1 MFFSAITD
9 LRDRQLK
16 LLIVLKESIP
26 VATTEHTVND
36 AIAGALRT
44 TRHGWGAKGVVRSEN
59 TGTLEGSNKRPDILI
74 AEPGVSPVVIETEI
88 LPALTVEKDAAERLG
103 AVLRADGRRI
113 LSAIALR
120 SKLRM
125 RNISGVELAQ
135 EIATTDEFE
144 FALYTG
150 ENPHSAIRWPK
161 EGWIAGSIRDLS
173 ILAQAATV
181 PPAVVEKAADQLM
194 TGVQQAAGQLA
205 GIETKNPG
213 ALTQIA
219 SALCQEDGEQT
230 RRMATTILANAFMF
244 HENLA
249 HGPGDLVI
257 IRNLA
262 ELEGA
267 GQLSRDFLL
276 KEWRAIL
283 RVNYWPI
290 FDIACRI
297 FEVIPGD
304 LAKAL
309 AQTLAR
315 TAAQLVENSLTRSH
329 DLTGAVF
336 QKLIA
341 DRKFLAAYYT
351 TPASAALMIGLA
363 LDKAK
368 APNGKNWSDRTGVEK
383 LKVGDFA
390 CGTGTLLSTAYT
402 RLGQYFEL
410 GGGNSEEL
418 HSAMMASVLVGADV
432 LPAAAH
438 LTAAMLSGAHP
449 QTVYTDS
456 HIMTV
461 PYGAQG
467 KNKVALGSLDLL
479 ANDQTFDA
487 IGAVGLGAKGA
498 TKKNVFVSVAHDS
511 FDLVVMNP
519 PFTRPTGQEANK
531 VGVPNPMFAAFSAD
545 KNEQKE
551 MKIAF
556 DKLLAKLTGEHC
568 YDGQAGEASGFIE
581 LGHRKLKP
589 GGTLGL
595 ITPLSLMSGEAW
607 DASRKK
613 IAQNYDDVI
622 LLSIT
627 GKASREMSFSA
638 DTGIAEAMTLGVKR
652 KEPRQT
658 NDARAT
664 FVVLDD
670 RPTMPLDGYAIADAI
685 RETLATGTLNQIED
699 PPLGGSAITLGD
711 DIVGH
716 AIGAPLR
723 SDQTW
728 DICRIADLAL
738 AQTAWR
744 LTACEKLWL
753 PGMAEEIDAP
763 LPLKRIGDMIAFIG
777 PYHADI
783 NWNGS
788 GGEIRGPFKLKP
800 TKSPNTVTYPI
811 LWTHDADRERAI
823 CFEADNEG
831 IARPGIT
838 PEEKARILEKVNA
851 VVATASHLHF
861 NQNFRFNS
869 QSTAMQYTQR
879 RTIGG
884 RAWMALRFPDSDM
897 EASVAL
903 WGNTSL
909 GLLLHWW
916 QANKQQAGRGNIGK
930 TALASFVC
938 LDPVQLSAEQRAA
951 SVELLKVY
959 GKLPLRPFNEID
971 LDGAR
976 AELDRVFLR
985 DVLGLPAVL
994 FADDGALALLRRKLA
1009 AEPSVAG
1016 TKRRPDH

>member
-1 MFFSAITD
+1 M
-9 LRDRQLK
+9 
-16 LLIVLKESIP
+16 
-26 VATTEHTVND
+26 ATTEHTVND
-36 AIAGALRT
+36 AIAKALRE
-44 TRHGWGAKGVVRSEN
+44 TRHGWGQNDVVRSEN

-74 AEPGVSPVVIETEI
+74 TEPGVSPVVIETEI
-88 LPALTVEKDAAERLG
+88 LPALTVEVEALERLG
-103 AVLRADGRRI
+103 ETLRADGRRI

-120 SKLRM
+120 SKLKLRT
-125 RNISGVELAQ
+125 ISGVALAN
-135 EIATTDEFE
+135 EIATADDFE

-150 ENPHSAIRWPK
+150 ESPHSAVRWPQ
-161 EGWIAGSIRDLS
+161 EGWITGSIRDLS
-173 ILAQAATV
+173 ILAQAAAV

-213 ALTQIA
+213 ALTRIA

-249 HGPGDLVI
+249 HGPGDLGN

-267 GQLSRDFLL
+267 DQLTRDFIL

-283 RVNYWPI
+283 KVNYWPI
-290 FDIACRI
+290 FDIACKI
-297 FEVIPGD
+297 FEVIPAD

-309 AQTLAR
+309 ARTLAR

-336 QKLIA
+336 QKLIV

-363 LDKAK
+363 LDKSL
-368 APNGKNWSDRTGVEK
+368 APNGTAWSDKAGVET

-418 HSAMMASVLVGADV
+418 HPAMMASVLVGADV

-461 PYGAQG
+461 PYGVQA

-487 IGAVGLGAKGA
+487 IAAVGLGAKGA
-498 TKKNVFVSVAHDS
+498 TKKDVFVSVAHDS

-551 MKIAF
+551 MKTAF

-607 DASRKK
+607 DASRRK
-613 IAQNYDDVI
+613 IARHYDEVV
-622 LLSIT
+622 LLSIA
-627 GKASREMSFSA
+627 GKALQEVSFSA
-638 DTGIAEAMTLGVKR
+638 DTGMGEAMTLGVKR
-652 KEPRQT
+652 HEPRES

-670 RPTMPLDGYAIADAI
+670 RPTMPLDGYAVADAI
-685 RETLATGTLNQIED
+685 RNAIANDSLNQIED
-699 PPLGGSAITLGD
+699 PPFGGSAIMVGD
-711 DIVGH
+711 DIVGY
-716 AIGAPLR
+716 AIEAPLP

-738 AQTAWR
+738 AQSAWR
-744 LTACEKLWL
+744 LTASGELWL
-753 PGMAEEIDAP
+753 PGMAEQVETP
-763 LPLKRIGDMIAFIG
+763 LPLKRVGDMIAFIG

-783 NWNGS
+783 NWSSS
-788 GGEIRGPFKLKP
+788 GGAIRGPFKLKP
-800 TKSPNTVTYPI
+800 TKSPQKVTYPI
-811 LWTHDADRERAI
+811 LWSHDADRERAI

-831 IARPGIT
+831 IVRPGKT
-838 PEEKARILEKVNA
+838 QDEKDRILEKVNA

-884 RAWMALRFPDSDM
+884 RAWMTLRFPDEAM
-897 EASVAL
+897 EAAVAL
-903 WGNTSL
+903 WGNTTL

-930 TALASFVC
+930 TALANFVC
-938 LDPVQLSAEQRAA
+938 LDPGQLNAEQLCA
-951 SVELLKVY
+951 SVELLKAL
-959 GKLPLRPFNEID
+959 GKLALRPFNEID
-971 LDGAR
+971 LDEAR
-976 AELDRVFLR
+976 AELDRAFLG
-985 DVLGLPAVL
+985 DVLGLPAFL
-994 FADDGALALLRRKLA
+994 FADEGPLALLRRKLA

-1016 TKRRPDH
+1016 SKKRPNIST

>member
-1 MFFSAITD
+1 M
-9 LRDRQLK
+9 
-16 LLIVLKESIP
+16 
-26 VATTEHTVND
+26 ATTEHTVND
-36 AIAGALRT
+36 AIAEALRK
-44 TRHGWGAKGVVRSEN
+44 TRHGWSQTGVVRSEN
-59 TGTLEGSNKRPDILI
+59 TATLEGSNKRPDILI
-74 AEPGVSPVVIETEI
+74 TESGVSPVVIETEI
-88 LPALTVEKDAAERLG
+88 LPALTVEAEALDRLG
-103 AVLRADGRRI
+103 ETLRADGRRI
-113 LSAIALR
+113 LSAIAVR

-125 RNISGVELAQ
+125 RKLSGVALAN
-135 EIATTDEFE
+135 EVATTNEFE

-150 ENPHSAIRWPK
+150 ENPQTAIRWPQ
-161 EGWIAGSIRDLS
+161 EGWITGSIRDLS
-173 ILAQAATV
+173 ILAQAAAV

-194 TGVQQAAGQLA
+194 TGVGQAAGQLA
-205 GIETKNPG
+205 GIEAKNPG
-213 ALTQIA
+213 ALIRIA

-230 RRMATTILANAFMF
+230 RRMAATILANAFMF

-249 HGPGDLVI
+249 HGPGGLSH

-267 GQLSRDFLL
+267 DQLTREFIL

-283 RVNYWPI
+283 KVNYWPI
-290 FDIACRI
+290 FDIACKI
-297 FEVIPGD
+297 FEVIPPD
-304 LAKAL
+304 FAK
-309 AQTLAR
+309 TLAR
-315 TAAQLVENSLTRSH
+315 TLAHTAAQLVENSLTRSH

-336 QKLIA
+336 QKLIV

-363 LDKAK
+363 LDKSY
-368 APNGKNWSDRTGVEK
+368 APNGAAWSDKDRVEK

-418 HSAMMASVLVGADV
+418 HPAMMASVLVGADV

-461 PYGAQG
+461 PYGAQ
-467 KNKVALGSLDLL
+467 KDNKVALGSLDLL

-487 IGAVGLGAKGA
+487 LAAVGLGAKGA
-498 TKKNVFVSVAHDS
+498 TTKDVFVSVAHES

-545 KNEQKE
+545 KDEQKA
-551 MKIAF
+551 MKTAF
-556 DKLLAKLTGEHC
+556 DKLLANLTGEHC
-568 YDGQAGEASGFIE
+568 YDGQAGEATGFIE

-613 IAQNYDDVI
+613 IAQNYDGVI
-622 LLSIT
+622 LLSIA
-627 GKASREMSFSA
+627 GKVLQEVSFSA
-638 DTGIAEAMTLGVKR
+638 DTGMGEAMTLGVKR
-652 KEPRQT
+652 KEPRET

-664 FVVLDD
+664 FVVLED
-670 RPTMPLDGYAIADAI
+670 RPTMPLDGYAVADAI
-685 RETLATGTLNQIED
+685 RETLASGTLNKIED
-699 PPLGGSAITLGD
+699 PPFGGSAIMVGD

-716 AIGAPLR
+716 AIGAPLPHDR
-723 SDQTW
+723 TW

-744 LTACEKLWL
+744 LTERGEIWL
-753 PGMAEEIDAP
+753 PGMADQLDRP
-763 LPLKRIGDMIAFIG
+763 LPLKRIEDMIAFIG

-788 GGEIRGPFKLKP
+788 GGAIRGPFKLKP
-800 TKSPNTVTYPI
+800 TKSPDKVTYPI

-831 IARPGIT
+831 IARPGKT

-869 QSTAMQYTQR
+869 QSTAMQFTQR

-884 RAWMALRFPDSDM
+884 RAWMTLRFPEEDM
-897 EASVAL
+897 EAAVAL
-903 WGNTSL
+903 WGNTTL

-916 QANKQQAGRGNIGK
+916 QSNKQQAGRGNIGK
-930 TALASFVC
+930 TALAKFVC
-938 LDPVQLSAEQRAA
+938 LDPAELSVDQRAA
-951 SVELLKVY
+951 SFELLKAF
-959 GKLPLRPFNEID
+959 GKTPLRPFNEID
-971 LDGAR
+971 LDRDR
-976 AELDRVFLR
+976 ADLDRAFLG
-985 DVLGLPAVL
+985 DILGLPAAL
-994 FADDGALALLRRKLA
+994 FADDGPLALLRRKLA
-1009 AEPSVAG
+1009 AEPSIAG
-1016 TKRRPDH
+1016 SKKRPARSQ

>member
-1 MFFSAITD
+1 M
-9 LRDRQLK
+9 
-16 LLIVLKESIP
+16 
-26 VATTEHTVND
+26 ATTEHTVND
-36 AIAGALRT
+36 AIAEALRT
-44 TRHGWGAKGVVRSEN
+44 TRHGWGAKDVVRSEN
-59 TGTLEGSNKRPDILI
+59 TATLAGSNKRPDILI
-74 AEPGVSPVVIETEI
+74 TEPGVSPVVIETEI
-88 LPALTVEKDAAERLG
+88 LPALTVEAEAIERLG
-103 AVLRADGRRI
+103 ETLRADGRRI
-113 LSAIALR
+113 LSSIALR
-120 SKLRM
+120 SKGKM
-125 RNISGVELAQ
+125 RKISGSALA
-135 EIATTDEFE
+135 EEVATTDEFE
-144 FALYTG
+144 FALFTG
-150 ENPHSAIRWPK
+150 ENPISAVRWPQ
-161 EGWIAGSIRDLS
+161 EGWITGSIRDLS
-173 ILAQAATV
+173 ILAQAAAV

-213 ALTQIA
+213 ALTRIA
-219 SALCQEDGEQT
+219 KALCQEDGEQT

-249 HGPGDLVI
+249 HGPSDLGS

-267 GQLSRDFLL
+267 DQLTRDFILA
-276 KEWRAIL
+276 EWRAIL
-283 RVNYWPI
+283 KVNYWPI
-290 FDIACRI
+290 FDIACKI
-297 FEVIPGD
+297 FEVIPPD

-309 AQTLAR
+309 ARTLAR

-336 QKLIA
+336 QKLIV

-363 LDKAK
+363 LDKSH
-368 APNGKNWSDRTGVEK
+368 APNGKPWSDRSGVEK

-410 GGGNSEEL
+410 NGGNSEQL
-418 HSAMMASVLVGADV
+418 HPAMMASVLVGADV

-467 KNKVALGSLDLL
+467 KGKVALGSLDLL
-479 ANDQTFDA
+479 ANDKTFDA
-487 IGAVGLGAKGA
+487 IAAVGLGAKGA
-498 TKKNVFVSVAHDS
+498 TKKDVFVSVAHES

-551 MKIAF
+551 MKTAF
-556 DKLLAKLTGEHC
+556 DKLLAKLTGDHC

-589 GGTLGL
+589 GGALGL

-613 IAQNYDDVI
+613 IAQNYDDVM

-627 GKASREMSFSA
+627 GKVLREMSFSA
-638 DTGIAEAMTLGVKR
+638 DTGMAEAMTLGVRR
-652 KEPRQT
+652 KKARET

-670 RPTMPLDGYAIADAI
+670 RPTMPLDGYAVADAI
-685 RETLATGTLNQIED
+685 RDALATGTLSKIED
-699 PPLGGSAITLGD
+699 PPLGGSAIMVGND
-711 DIVGH
+711 VVGH
-716 AIGAPLR
+716 AIEAPLP
-723 SDQTW
+723 SDATW

-738 AQTAWR
+738 AQSAWR
-744 LTACEKLWL
+744 LTASAELWL
-753 PGMAEEIDAP
+753 PAMPAKLSGP
-763 LPLKRIGDMIAFIG
+763 LPLKRVGEMVAFIG

-788 GGEIRGPFKLKP
+788 GGAIRGPFKLKE
-800 TKSPNTVTYPI
+800 TKTPEKVTYPI

-831 IARPGIT
+831 IARPGKT
-838 PEEKARILEKVNA
+838 PDEKARILEKVNS

-869 QSTAMQYTQR
+869 QSTAMQYTKR

-884 RAWMALRFPDSDM
+884 RAWMTLRFPEADM
-897 EASVAL
+897 EAAVTL
-903 WGNTSL
+903 WGNTTL

-930 TALASFVC
+930 TALANFVC
-938 LDPVQLSAEQRAA
+938 LDPAQLSDQQRAA
-951 SVELLKVY
+951 SVVLLESM
-959 GKLPLRPFNEID
+959 GKTPLRPFNEID
-971 LDGAR
+971 LDDAR
-976 AELDRVFLR
+976 AELDRAFLGG
-985 DVLGLPAVL
+985 VLGLPDAL
-994 FADDGALALLRRKLA
+994 FTADGPLALLRRKLA

-1016 TKRRPDH
+1016 SKKRPDH

>member
-1 MFFSAITD
+1 M
-9 LRDRQLK
+9 
-16 LLIVLKESIP
+16 
-26 VATTEHTVND
+26 ATTEHTVND
-36 AIAGALRT
+36 AIAAALRT

-59 TGTLEGSNKRPDILI
+59 TATLQGSNKRPDILVT
-74 AEPGVSPVVIETEI
+74 EPGVSPVVIETEI
-88 LPALTVEKDAAERLG
+88 LPALTVEAEAIERLG
-103 AVLRADGRRI
+103 ETLRADGRRI
-113 LSAIALR
+113 LSSIAVR
-120 SKLRM
+120 SKLKM
-125 RNISGVELAQ
+125 RTLSGADLA
-135 EIATTDEFE
+135 EEVSSTDDFE

-150 ENPHSAIRWPK
+150 ENPLSAVRWPL
-161 EGWIAGSIRDLS
+161 EGWIRGSIRDLS
-173 ILAQAATV
+173 ILAQAAAV

-194 TGVQQAAGQLA
+194 IGVQQAAGQLA

-213 ALTQIA
+213 ALIRMA
-219 SALCQEDGEQT
+219 EALCQEDGVQT

-249 HGPGDLVI
+249 HGPGELAD

-267 GQLSRDFLL
+267 NQLTRDFIL

-283 RVNYWPI
+283 KVNYWPI
-290 FDIACRI
+290 FDIACKI
-297 FEVIPGD
+297 FEVVPAD
-304 LAKAL
+304 LAKGL
-309 AQTLAR
+309 AQTLAH

-336 QKLIA
+336 QKLIV

-363 LDKAK
+363 LDKSK
-368 APNGKNWSDRTGVEK
+368 APNGKAWSDQAGVEK

-410 GGGNSEEL
+410 NGGNSEQL
-418 HSAMMASVLVGADV
+418 HPAMMASVLVGADV

-456 HIMTV
+456 HVMTV

-467 KNKVALGSLDLL
+467 NDKVALGSLDLL

-487 IGAVGLGAKGA
+487 LAAVGLGAKGA
-498 TKKNVFVSVAHDS
+498 TKKDVFVSVAHDS

-545 KNEQKE
+545 KDEQKE
-551 MKIAF
+551 MKVAF
-556 DKLLAKLTGEHC
+556 DKLLAKLPGEHC

-613 IAQNYDDVI
+613 LAQNYDN
-622 LLSIT
+622 LMMLSIT
-627 GKASREMSFSA
+627 GKTLREMSFSA
-638 DTGIAEAMTLGVKR
+638 DTGMAEAMTIGVKR
-652 KEPRQT
+652 TTPRET

-664 FVVLDD
+664 FIVLDD
-670 RPTMPLDGYAIADAI
+670 RPTMPLDGYAVADAI
-685 RETLATGTLNQIED
+685 RETLASGSLNQIED
-699 PPLGGSAITLGD
+699 PPLGGSAIMVGD
-711 DIVGH
+711 DVVGH
-716 AIGAPLR
+716 AIGAPLP

-738 AQTAWR
+738 AQSAWR
-744 LTACEKLWL
+744 LTANAELWL
-753 PGMAEEIDAP
+753 PGMAEQFDTP
-763 LPLKRIGDMIAFIG
+763 LPLKRVGDMIAFIG

-783 NWNGS
+783 DWNGS
-788 GGEIRGPFKLKP
+788 GGAIRGPFKRKP
-800 TKSPNTVTYPI
+800 TKSPAKVTYPI

-831 IARPGIT
+831 IARPGT
-838 PEEKARILEKVNA
+838 TADEKARILEKVNA

-861 NQNFRFNS
+861 NQNFQFNS

-884 RAWMALRFPDSDM
+884 RAWMSLRFPEADM
-897 EASVAL
+897 EAAVAL
-903 WGNTSL
+903 WGNTTL

-930 TALASFVC
+930 TALANFIC
-938 LDPVQLSAEQRAA
+938 LDPAQLSAEQRSA
-951 SVELLKVY
+951 SVELLKAY
-959 GKLPLRPFNEID
+959 GQMPLRPFNEID
-971 LDGAR
+971 LDDKR
-976 AELDRVFLR
+976 ADLDRAFLG

-994 FADDGALALLRRKLA
+994 FADDGPLALLRRKLA
-1009 AEPSVAG
+1009 AEPSIAG
-1016 TKRRPDH
+1016 SKQRPDH